1 MIQIKIKP
9 LSINKAFSGR
19 RFKTQECK
27 EYERTLY
34 YILPKEKMIKGDVTI
49 KYRFFLKYDKV
60 TDTSN
65 LIKLLEDILVKKG
78 YIEDDRFVRRFT
90 AEKFHNEKEIVEIE
104 IIPYKYAKNPVR
116 PQEV

>member
-9 LSINKAFSGR
+9 LSINKAFRGR

-27 EYERTLY
+27 WYEKTLFY
-34 YILPKEKMIKGDVTI
+34 LLPKEKMIKGDVSI
-49 KYRFFLKYDKV
+49 KYKFFLKYDKV

-65 LIKLLEDILVKKG
+65 LIKLLEDILIKKG
-78 YIEDDRFVRRFT
+78 YIEDDRFVRKFT
-90 AEKFHNEKEIVEIE
+90 AEKFHNDTDTVEIE
-104 IIPYKYAKNPVR
+104 ITPYKYAKNPIR